1 MRDLPDEDVFEPIV
15 RGITQSGVR
24 LANERA
30 VLSLIAGI
38 PGVSNAD
45 IARRSG
51 LGPQTTARIL
61 AELEARDLIIRGEV
75 LRGRRG
81 QPATPYHLNPL
92 GGFSLG
98 VEIGWQHVEVLLQNI
113 AGQPVAVTRRCHQY
127 PHPDTIF
134 AEVAADI
141 ETLLSGMP
149 NEHRARLAG
158 IGLSTPGNFGPLLTH
173 LGASACV
180 IDNWAALDIGPRLA
194 AETDLPV
201 LWVNDGS
208 AAAWREITAFPTP
221 RPKGIASFFVG
232 TFVGGGVVSQ
242 GSLFEGPYGNA
253 ADLGAI
259 VVHDR
264 TGNPAYLHL
273 TASLHALILKAVD
286 AGYPAPAG
294 SARKWDWDGLAPV
307 VSEWLDDA
315 GHALAQ
321 AILTTTAMTEVDVV
335 TLNGD
340 LPDAILSRLVQTTSY
355 HLEQFPVLLPHRP
368 RLTTGLGGP
377 SSTSLGAAQ
386 LLLFRRHFSRAWDLF
401 DPEQD
406 K

>member
-61 AELEARDLIIRGEV
+61 ADLEARDLIIRGEV

-81 QPATPYHLNPL
+81 QPATPYRLNPL
-92 GGFSLG
+92 GGYSIG
-98 VEIGWQHVEVLLQNI
+98 VEIGWQHFEVLLQNL
-113 AGQPVAVTRRCHQY
+113 AGQPIAVTRRAYQY
-127 PHPDTIF
+127 PNPDTVF
-134 AEVAADI
+134 AEIAADV
-141 ETLLSGMP
+141 ETALSSLSQDQR
-149 NEHRARLAG
+149 ERVAG
-158 IGLSTPGNFGPLLTH
+158 IGVTSPGNFGPLLSH
-173 LGASACV
+173 LGAPDCV
-180 IDNWAALDIGPRLA
+180 IKAWASVEIVPRLTR
-194 AETDLPV
+194 ETGLPAF
-201 LWVNDGS
+201 WVNDGS
-208 AAAWREITAFPTP
+208 AAAWREITARPAP
-221 RPKGIASFFVG
+221 RPKGMASFFVG
-232 TFVGGGVVSQ
+232 TFVGGGIVTE
-242 GSLFEGPYGNA
+242 GALLEGPYGNA

-259 VVHDR
+259 VVQER
-264 TGNPAYLHL
+264 GGPPAYLHL
-273 TASLHALILKAVD
+273 TASLHALVLRALE
-286 AGYPAPAG
+286 AGHARPAG
-294 SARKWDWDGLAPV
+294 SPRRWDWEGMGIAVDR
-307 VSEWLDDA
+307 WIDDA

-321 AILTTTAMTEVDVV
+321 AILTTTAMVEVDVV

-340 LPDAILSRLVQTTSY
+340 LPGPVLSRLLEATAR
-355 HLEQFPVLLPHRP
+355 HLDQFPVLLAHRP
-368 RLTTGLGGP
+368 RLLPGLGGP
-377 SSTSLGAAQ
+377 SAAALGAAQ

-401 DPEQD
+401 DPEHD